1 MNNLGHSLYDSFI
14 SEMGPSKGSIKN
26 PSSVELMLLKRLN
39 YLRNQLENHN
49 ARETTQH
56 MRDLADRKKE
66 ERLAELWKTELD
78 KPSVMDLV

>member
-1 MNNLGHSLYDSFI
+1 
-14 SEMGPSKGSIKN
+14 
-26 PSSVELMLLKRLN
+26 MLLKRLN

-78 KPSVMDLV
+78 KPSVMELV